1 MRSFFYKEIFI
12 RSWWVIAFLLLCA
25 ILYESGLKKKNHDF
39 LLLNKQLIIL
49 QNEKQ
54 KALQKQQDLKWQIN
68 SQSDLAW
75 IELTL
80 MKGLGLVPE
89 GKKKVF
95 FYPPDN
101 QTH

>member
-1 MRSFFYKEIFI
+1 M
-12 RSWWVIAFLLLCA
+12 
-25 ILYESGLKKKNHDF
+25 
-39 LLLNKQLIIL
+39 

-95 FYPPDN
+95 FYPSDN